1 MVSALVV
8 VSCDIGPSLLE
19 NRSGR
24 TMIVRL
30 SELNNERA
38 VRAYLRYKS
47 PFGDVQMLA
56 VRKYLLPRIDSFIPV
71 PMSGFVYYSKVE
83 SAGWLERDEMEK
95 MSSRKGLGWVSADGR

>member
-8 VSCDIGPSLLE
+8 VACDIGPSLLE

-38 VRAYLRYKS
+38 VRAYLDIPNY
-47 PFGDVQMLA
+47 PFGDVEMLA
-56 VRKYLLPRIDSFIPV
+56 VRKYLLPRIRFFHSRSNVRICVLFQ
-71 PMSGFVYYSKVE
+71 SGKRRV
-83 SAGWLERDEMEK
+83 AGER
-95 MSSRKGLGWVSADGR
+95 